1 MLERELGPKVSL
13 LLDIECQP
21 LAAGSMSQVHSAR
34 LADGTEVVVKVQRPG
49 LKRVIHQDL
58 RLLRFAA
65 RWLVR
70 IRPSL
75 QAVNPV
81 GLVEDFAQSVGQQL
95 SFRTEVANMVAMRL
109 ALRAYPV
116 VVPRV
121 WEDLST
127 EHLLVME
134 RAVGVR
140 VDQPETLDA
149 IGIERRGV
157 LESLVSSFLAS
168 ALGSGTFHGDLHAG
182 NMLVRLDGQLILLD
196 FGAVGRLEAGAR
208 RAVTELLTTLV
219 EFRFDAAALALLE
232 LVDATSADLSAV
244 ARDVQRLVASLMSKP
259 ISEIDT
265 AKAVGGLLRTAER
278 HHLVLPQEVVAFFK
292 QMMFLDGICRV
303 LEPSFDLFVE
313 GVGLLESSLAAA

>member
-1 MLERELGPKVSL
+1 MERELGPKVTL
-13 LLDIECQP
+13 LQEIECQP
-21 LAAGSMSQVHSAR
+21 VAAGSMSQVHSAR

-49 LKRVIHQDL
+49 LERVIRQDL

-70 IRPSL
+70 IHPSL
-75 QAVNPV
+75 EAVNPV
-81 GLVEDFAQSVGQQL
+81 GLVEDFAQSLGQQL
-95 SFRTEVANMVAMRL
+95 SFRTEVANMVAMRRT
-109 ALRAYPV
+109 LRAYQV

-121 WEDLST
+121 WKDLST
-127 EHLLVME
+127 DHLLVME

-140 VDQPETLDA
+140 IDQPEALDA
-149 IGIERRGV
+149 IGIERRSV

-182 NMLVRLDGQLILLD
+182 NMLVRPDGQLVLFD

-219 EFRFDAAALALLE
+219 EFRFDSAALALLD
-232 LVDATSADLSAV
+232 LVDATSADLAAV
-244 ARDVQRLVASLMSKP
+244 ALDVQCLVASLMSKP

-265 AKAVGGLLRTAER
+265 ANAVGILLRTAGR

-292 QMMFLDGICRV
+292 QMLFLDGICRA
-303 LEPSFDLFVE
+303 LEPSFDLFLE
-313 GVGLLESSLAAA
+313 GVALLESSLAAA